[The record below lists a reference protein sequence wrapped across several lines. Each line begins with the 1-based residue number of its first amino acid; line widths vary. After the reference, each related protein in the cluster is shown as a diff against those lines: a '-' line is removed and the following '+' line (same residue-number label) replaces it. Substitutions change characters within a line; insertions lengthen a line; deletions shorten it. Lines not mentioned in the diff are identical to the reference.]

1 MTYKLTLEQKPEYLH
16 AVVTG
21 RNSKENVAGYLAELH
36 RECVARGCSK
46 VLIEE
51 RLEGPRL
58 IMLDVFTIISQ
69 ACSQIV
75 GKLKAIAYVD
85 VNAEGDLMK
94 FAETV
99 AFNRG
104 LPVSVFSNV
113 ADAIKWLTESEHD
126 GTEPH
131 VVTDTQQSHH

>member
-1 MTYKLTLEQKPEYLH
+1 MTYELAIHQKPTYLH

-21 RNSKENVAGYLAELH
+21 RNSRENVQRYLEELLQ
-36 RECVARGCSK
+36 ECSARNCFR

-58 IMLDVFTIISQ
+58 QTVDVFE
-69 ACSQIV
+69 IV
-75 GKLKAIAYVD
+75 MEGSRNARNTLSAIAYVD
-85 VNAEGDLMK
+85 VNATSELMH

-104 LPVSVFSNV
+104 LRV
-113 ADAIKWLTESEHD
+113 AVLPTVAEAERWLIADDRAATGPGEAGDA
-126 GTEPH
+126 GVP
-131 VVTDTQQSHH
+131 QR